1 MALLQIDLNPHSG
14 ISCSISVGQSTTEK
28 RRSITMK
35 KAYFACGCSWGA
47 QYYFDKCKG
56 VKSTVVGYMG
66 EFLDSPTYEQV
77 KKAPPGTSRQPM

>member
-1 MALLQIDLNPHSG
+1 
-14 ISCSISVGQSTTEK
+14 
-28 RRSITMK
+28 MK
-35 KAYFACGCSWGA
+35 KAYFACGCFWGA